1 MSLDAVYKQIG
12 EFSAEAGARRVLLFG
27 SRARGDNLPKS
38 DIDLAVEGCP
48 DTAALA
54 DRLQN
59 ELWTLLKLDIVDL
72 DSCTSDELRD
82 EIERDKVVLYEA
94 L

>member
-1 MSLDAVYKQIG
+1 MSIDAVYKQIG
-12 EFSAEAGARRVLLFG
+12 EFSADAGARRVLLFG

-48 DTAALA
+48 DFDAFA

-59 ELWTLLKLDIVDL
+59 ELWSLLKLDIIDL
-72 DSCTSDELRD
+72 DSCTSDALRH